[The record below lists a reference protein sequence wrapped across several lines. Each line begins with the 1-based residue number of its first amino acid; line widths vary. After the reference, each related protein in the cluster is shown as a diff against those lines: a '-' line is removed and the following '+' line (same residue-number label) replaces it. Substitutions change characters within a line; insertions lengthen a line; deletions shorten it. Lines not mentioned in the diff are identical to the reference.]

1 MKKLL
6 LVFCLF
12 SSLLCF
18 GQWTEITP
26 KVTASFWNNS
36 IAYNGRVYFAGGL
49 LTANFNGN
57 YTDKVSYVDL
67 ATETTVTLPI
77 GLSKSRAGIMC
88 AAYDNKI
95 YFAGGYKGTTQNTAG
110 LFVYDII
117 DIYDI
122 TTETWLPAKYL
133 STPRGFGA
141 AAVVNGKIMFAGG
154 YYLSGSTILS
164 SDVVDILDAT
174 TGEWLPIQHLS
185 EGRNDFQ
192 AAVIGNK
199 VWFCG
204 GVIDYWST
212 MDSDVVDIY
221 DADTNTWSVDH
232 LSQAREGAAVV
243 AIGQYIV
250 CSGGALYPTGYSDRV
265 DIYDTQ
271 SPNNPWTTATLSAP
285 RYGIGAATLGNKAY
299 FTGGGHWNLTTYFF
313 DETSNKVDI
322 FDPSQGLANAW
333 STQTLVKNRITHSCG
348 AWGNKIV
355 VGGGWRAEQNQ
366 VTGSVEI
373 LTDNSIIATQNPVA
387 QNPLFLI
394 CPNPATDAITLSF
407 TDKNH
412 IFGKANVTITDISGK
427 TLMLKT
433 MNYNELQQSLNVSRL
448 VAGFYILKIETDNGK
463 VMSERFEVTRP

>member
-122 TTETWLPAKYL
+122 TTETWLPAKHL

-250 CSGGALYPTGYSDRV
+250 CAGGAVYPTGYSDRI

-271 SPNNPWTTATLSAP
+271 SPNNPWTTATISAP
-285 RYGIGAATLGNKAY
+285 RWGISSATLGNKAY
-299 FTGGGHWNLTTYFF
+299 FTAGGHFNFSSNII
-313 DETSNKVDI
+313 DETSSKVDI
-322 FDPSQGLANAW
+322 FNANLSLTNAW
-333 STQTLVKNRITHSCG
+333 SVGSNLNKSRMFHTCS
-348 AWGNKIV
+348 AWGNKIA
-355 VGGGWRAEQNQ
+355 VGGGSNIDVNAPF
-366 VTGSVEI
+366 GSVEI
-373 LTDNSIIATQNPVA
+373 FTDNSISATKTPKEEKTNFH
-387 QNPLFLI
+387 LF
-394 CPNPATDAITLSF
+394 PNPSSDFLQISFLDNNTKADAVQIL
-407 TDKNH
+407 DVA
-412 IFGKANVTITDISGK
+412 GKQMMYK
-427 TLMLKT
+427 TLI
-433 MNYNELQQSLNVSRL
+433 NNELNINI
-448 VAGFYILKIETDNGK
+448 AGLEAGIYFLKLENESKSIGVRK
-463 VMSERFEVTRP
+463 FVVER